1 MDEVTKVDVMRLKS
15 AANQK
20 SFDIIVFTRKD
31 EIQFSGIDK
40 NEFDEIVNYFKN
52 KNVKIGSENGEDNI
66 DMHQTVF
73 TKT

>member
-1 MDEVTKVDVMRLKS
+1 MRLKS